1 MGEGRVRVE
10 NNMLNH
16 RAIAGLLILSASF
29 LGFLFLGWFLDQFF
43 FRLIDFAPVVLKV
56 EQEAHPLTIGRVAY
70 QTLFLSLA
78 FFSLITV
85 NEFFGLK
92 SAFLLLVTGALWLLS
107 LWGIF
112 NTFSIFPFVESSDRL
127 NQIDSYLVDLGLEQ
141 TLGLAAALVSAGIVM
156 SLLYH
161 LFRKLTH
168 GSFSLFRLFLS
179 QLIGL
184 PVFAAVIAIFPF
196 LPEIRI
202 GPVLSNGLV
211 RLVQHLSLFFLLIIP
226 FYIAKLFLAGIIGRK
241 HLDEVKSRFMK
252 KSLFRHE
259 EKNFFESREANQE
272 QRI

>member
-1 MGEGRVRVE
+1 MM
-10 NNMLNH
+10 NQ
-16 RAIAGLLILSASF
+16 RAIAGLLLLSFSF
-29 LGFLFLGWFLDQFF
+29 LCFLFLGWFLDQFH
-43 FRLIDFAPVVLKV
+43 FRLLDFAPIVLKV
-56 EQEAHPLTIGRVAY
+56 EQEAFPLMIGRVAY

-78 FFSLITV
+78 FLSLILV

-107 LWGIF
+107 LWGIL
-112 NTFSIFPFVESSDRL
+112 NTFSIFPFVETSDRM

-141 TLGLAAALVSAGIVM
+141 TLGLVAGLVAAGIVM
-156 SLLYH
+156 SIMYH

-168 GSFSLFRLFLS
+168 GSFSLFRFFLS
-179 QLIGL
+179 QILGL
-184 PVFAAVIAIFPF
+184 PAFAAIVALFPF

-202 GPVLSNGLV
+202 GPVISEGLV

-226 FYIAKLFLAGIIGRK
+226 FYIVKIFFSGIIGKK
-241 HLDEVKSRFMK
+241 HLDEIRGQFAK

-259 EKNFFESREANQE
+259 EKNFFESKQANQE